1 MDIFSILLWFFVI
14 LGFSIFAGS
23 YFDAIWLPTK
33 RANYDRI
40 AKLSQL
46 KPGMIFYDLGSG
58 SANMLFYLSK
68 KYDVNCVGI
77 EIAPFW
83 YLYSKIK
90 SLFYKKV
97 KIKYGNFYKHNLSSA
112 DVVYV
117 FLLPKNYSKIKD
129 KTDKELKN
137 GAKLVLSSWPF
148 KDSKPFN
155 IDGEGTS
162 SPYYLYINIIDA

>member
-1 MDIFSILLWFFVI
+1 MDIFSIFLLFFI
-14 LGFSIFAGS
+14 IFLLGIFTGS
-23 YFDAIWLPTK
+23 YFDAVWIPTK
-33 RANYDRI
+33 KADYDRI

-58 SANMLFYLSK
+58 SANMLFYFSK
-68 KYDVNCVGI
+68 KYGANCVGI

-97 KIKYGNFYKHNLSSA
+97 EIKYGNFYKYNLSSA

-117 FLLPKNYSKIKD
+117 FLLPKNYSKIKN
-129 KTDKELKN
+129 KIDKELKK

-148 KDSKPFN
+148 ENSDPVKM
-155 IDGEGTS
+155 DGEGTP
-162 SPYYLYINIIDA
+162 SPYYLYINT